1 LWGDGKMGKKK
12 EDPGAANVSRRERR
26 ERGRPKSKPI
36 IMFLGRE
43 IKEYGEKSL
52 GIIKQAISEG
62 KLLCERCLRPMA
74 VHSSYPR
81 GIKETGEKIR
91 ITMVWC
97 SKCREWHAVLPDFLL
112 PNKHYSANEIEGV
125 IIDGETTQTEEIET
139 VASETTV
146 KRWLKHVGESIM
158 RAVAKLKY
166 HFGRKG
172 RAVSEVAVDDAYCYA
187 QLELLLEKA
196 PKKIKTCGN
205 KLGLANIWLGTFGMV
220 EYIGMIK

>member
-1 LWGDGKMGKKK
+1 MDKQKK
-12 EDPGAANVSRRERR
+12 EDPGAANVTRRKRR
-26 ERGRPKSKPI
+26 KRGRPKSKPI

-43 IKEYGEKSL
+43 VKEYGKKSL
-52 GIIKQAISEG
+52 VIIKQAINEG

-97 SKCREWHAVLPDFLL
+97 KKCRKWHAVLPDFLL

-125 IIDGETTQTEEIET
+125 IIDGETTPIEEIDT
-139 VASETTV
+139 AASATTV
-146 KRWLKHVGESIM
+146 KRWLKQVGESII

-172 RAVSEVAVDDAYCYA
+172 QAVSEVAVDDVYCYA
-187 QLELLLEKA
+187 QLEQLLEKA
-196 PKKIKTCGN
+196 PKETKTCGN
-205 KLGLANIWLGTFGMV
+205 KLGLANICLGTCGVV
-220 EYIGMIK
+220 EYIGG